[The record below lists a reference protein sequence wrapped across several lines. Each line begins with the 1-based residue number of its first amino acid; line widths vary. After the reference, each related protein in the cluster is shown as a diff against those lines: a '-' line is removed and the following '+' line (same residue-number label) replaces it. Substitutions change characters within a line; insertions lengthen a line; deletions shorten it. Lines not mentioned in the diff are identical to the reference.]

1 MQMRNKS
8 WLLLFLPL
16 FMACTDVNVGSGVE
30 VDTCQNTGE
39 SGDCSDDHNE
49 SDNSDNSDN
58 SETTDTTD

>member
-1 MQMRNKS
+1 MRNRY

-30 VDTCQNTGE
+30 IDTCQNSGD

-49 SDNSDNSDN
+49 SDNS
-58 SETTDTTD
+58 ETTDTTD